1 MRVQTID
8 CVTECEEHSIMKKRV
23 FILSNSKLPH
33 GDANSNYIL
42 YMSKALAYAG
52 WDVIAIGSHNGEDRT
67 EVQVDENLICVNIPF
82 QKKKMPMKIKGTL
95 LFGNLIHRELSKWN
109 INSDDYFI
117 LYGGYISLFSQIAK
131 KYQCIPKKHIIT
143 CVVEWPMAS
152 QYKFGKLD
160 PVYLLWHRIFY
171 KWMPYWGKVI
181 VISKNLQRHF
191 DALSCS
197 TFYLP
202 PLIDSEESG
211 LGEVCENGN
220 PVKFI
225 YAGAFSKKDALES
238 MLIAL
243 DLLSGEELEKFQFHI
258 TNNKP
263 EQIKEYLGKY
273 GYILD
278 KFKNILHIHG
288 WLEYEELMSLYSTA
302 DYLLL
307 ARPNN
312 QYTISNFPSK
322 VPEMMNYGI
331 VPVCT
336 RVGDYTEDFLT
347 DNVDSIIFDG
357 CEPEDCANAIRR
369 AISKSFEERQQLKNN
384 SKENSKTM
392 FDYRS
397 WSNRLNKFLEV

>member
-1 MRVQTID
+1 
-8 CVTECEEHSIMKKRV
+8 MKKRV

-171 KWMPYWGKVI
+171 K
-181 VISKNLQRHF
+181 
-191 DALSCS
+191 
-197 TFYLP
+197 
-202 PLIDSEESG
+202 
-211 LGEVCENGN
+211 
-220 PVKFI
+220 
-225 YAGAFSKKDALES
+225 
-238 MLIAL
+238 
-243 DLLSGEELEKFQFHI
+243 
-258 TNNKP
+258 
-263 EQIKEYLGKY
+263 
-273 GYILD
+273 
-278 KFKNILHIHG
+278 
-288 WLEYEELMSLYSTA
+288 
-302 DYLLL
+302 
-307 ARPNN
+307 
-312 QYTISNFPSK
+312 
-322 VPEMMNYGI
+322 
-331 VPVCT
+331 
-336 RVGDYTEDFLT
+336 
-347 DNVDSIIFDG
+347 
-357 CEPEDCANAIRR
+357 
-369 AISKSFEERQQLKNN
+369 
-384 SKENSKTM
+384 
-392 FDYRS
+392 
-397 WSNRLNKFLEV
+397 